1 MTAIARRHAAAGRR
15 GFTLV
20 EVLASMALVAII
32 LPVAMKGVSLAL
44 QAAALARQRSIAASL
59 AQTEL
64 DDLIAADD
72 WSSPSMEG
80 DFPDNPGYRWTA
92 DLTERESTTLLQVE
106 VSVLWQS
113 VDGRERFVTLDTL
126 VYTEGRQP

>member
-1 MTAIARRHAAAGRR
+1 MAIAPRHAAAGRR

-44 QAAALARQRSIAASL
+44 QAAALARQRSVAASL

-64 DDLIAADD
+64 DELVATSAWED
-72 WSSPSMEG
+72 SSLEG
-80 DFPDNPGYRWTA
+80 DFPDHPGYRWTA
-92 DLTERESTTLLQVE
+92 DVTERESTTLLQVE
-106 VSVLWQS
+106 VSVLWQAH
-113 VDGRERFVTLDTL
+113 GQERYVTLDTL
-126 VYTEGRQP
+126 VYTGGQ